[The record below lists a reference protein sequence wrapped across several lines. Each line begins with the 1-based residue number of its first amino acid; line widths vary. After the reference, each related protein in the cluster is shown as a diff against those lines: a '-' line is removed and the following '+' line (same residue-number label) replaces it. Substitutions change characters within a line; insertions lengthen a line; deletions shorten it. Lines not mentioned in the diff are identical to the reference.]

1 VDGLRAFRLVA
12 LGEHSERNREQRGED
27 ERDERIT
34 AWHMIFLR
42 LGVADLTEAIYL
54 RRRLAKVNRRAQ
66 RVVAIGAVRRYG

>member
-1 VDGLRAFRLVA
+1 
-12 LGEHSERNREQRGED
+12 
-27 ERDERIT
+27 
-34 AWHMIFLR
+34 MILLR